1 MLDMVEVAWND
12 VLSNLIQTGLTASVV
27 ALVLLLLRKVMKKRY
42 PARMVCIVWAI
53 LAIRLIIPVQLTL
66 PDPPVQVTPRTT
78 YISNVT
84 LDAETIERAEL
95 PVYERD
101 GEITTQ
107 RWVTNDEVQAL
118 REAAGASLPS
128 A

>member
-42 PARMVCIVWAI
+42 PARVVCIVWAI

-66 PDPPVQVTPRTT
+66 PDPPVQVTPR
-78 YISNVT
+78 
-84 LDAETIERAEL
+84 
-95 PVYERD
+95 
-101 GEITTQ
+101 
-107 RWVTNDEVQAL
+107 
-118 REAAGASLPS
+118 
-128 A
+128 